1 MCNYKY
7 DNCKQ
12 GKQYLLLVF
21 YVVFSFYIY
30 FLCFYLFIYN
40 LTSSRL
46 KYFVKKNKDS
56 KQ

>member
-1 MCNYKY
+1 MINKGS
-7 DNCKQ
+7 NTF
-12 GKQYLLLVF
+12 YLF

-30 FLCFYLFIYN
+30 FCVIYLFIYN
-40 LTSSRL
+40 LTSSRF